1 MEILDVI
8 GEGGFAI
15 VKKARDLINNEMTA
29 IKIIDSKS
37 MNIFISPVL
46 LDISERWN
54 IHYVQGTK
62 GYVCQDIH

>member
-8 GEGGFAI
+8 GEGGFGI

-37 MNIFISPVL
+37 MNIVISGADL
-46 LDISERWN
+46 SLDS
-54 IHYVQGTK
+54 HSYPG
-62 GYVCQDIH
+62 